1 MRQIFF
7 GLAGLYLGNFCYF
20 CSKFL
25 TSILAMNEK
34 KINVAIDGTSSSGKS
49 TMAKALAKA
58 VGYTY
63 IDTGA
68 MYRSVALFC
77 LRHGLIA
84 NGKPNVEKLIPLLPE
99 VNIRFS
105 SENGKQ
111 ITLLNGEN
119 VENEIRGLEVSN
131 NVSLVA
137 AIAEV
142 RQAMVRLQ
150 QEMGKEKGVVMDG
163 RDIGTVVLPD
173 AEIKLFVTT
182 SPEIRAQRRFAE
194 MRAKGNTQVTLEEV
208 IANVKMRDHLDTTRK
223 ESPLRKAD
231 DAVEVDSG
239 KFASAEEQIAWAVNY
254 FKQYM
259 QQH

>member
-1 MRQIFF
+1 M
-7 GLAGLYLGNFCYF
+7 
-20 CSKFL
+20 
-25 TSILAMNEK
+25 
-34 KINVAIDGTSSSGKS
+34 INVAIDGTSSSGKS
-49 TMAKALAKA
+49 TMAKALAKS

-77 LRHGLIA
+77 LRHGLIT
-84 NGKPNVEKLIPLLPE
+84 NGKVDVERLLPMLPDI
-99 VNIRFS
+99 NISFKI
-105 SENGKQ
+105 EDGKQ
-111 ITLLNGEN
+111 ITYLNGEN

-142 RQAMVRLQ
+142 RHAMVRLQ
-150 QEMGKEKGVVMDG
+150 QEMGKNKGVVMDG

-173 AEIKLFVTT
+173 AEIKLYVTT
-182 SPEIRAQRRFAE
+182 SPEIRAKRRFDE
-194 MRAKGNTQVTLEEV
+194 MRAKGDTSVTLDDI

-239 KFASAEEQIAWAVNY
+239 KFATAEEQIAWAVDY
-254 FKQYM
+254 FHQFM
-259 QQH
+259 QGK

>member
-1 MRQIFF
+1 MD
-7 GLAGLYLGNFCYF
+7 
-20 CSKFL
+20 K
-25 TSILAMNEK
+25 K

-49 TMAKALAKA
+49 TMAKALAKS

-77 LRHGLIA
+77 LRHGLITD
-84 NGKPNVEKLIPLLPE
+84 GKVDVERLLPMLPDI
-99 VNIRFS
+99 NISFKI
-105 SENGKQ
+105 EDGKQ
-111 ITLLNGEN
+111 ITYLNGEN

-142 RQAMVRLQ
+142 RHAMVRLQ

-173 AEIKLFVTT
+173 AEIKLYVTT
-182 SPEIRAQRRFAE
+182 SPEIRAKRRFDE
-194 MRAKGNTQVTLEEV
+194 MRAKGDTSVTLDDI

-231 DAVEVDSG
+231 DAVDVDSG
-239 KFASAEEQIAWAVNY
+239 KFATAEEQIAWAVDY
-254 FKQYM
+254 FHQFM
-259 QQH
+259 QGK

>member
-1 MRQIFF
+1 M
-7 GLAGLYLGNFCYF
+7 
-20 CSKFL
+20 
-25 TSILAMNEK
+25 
-34 KINVAIDGTSSSGKS
+34 INVAIDGTSSSGKS
-49 TMAKALAKA
+49 TMAKALAKS

-77 LRHGLIA
+77 LRHGLITD
-84 NGKPNVEKLIPLLPE
+84 GKVDVERLLPMLPDI
-99 VNIRFS
+99 NISFKI
-105 SENGKQ
+105 EDGKQ
-111 ITLLNGEN
+111 ITYLNGEN

-142 RQAMVRLQ
+142 RHAMVRLQ
-150 QEMGKEKGVVMDG
+150 QEMGKNKGVVMDG

-173 AEIKLFVTT
+173 AEIKLYVST
-182 SPEIRAQRRFAE
+182 SPEIRAKRRFDE
-194 MRAKGNTQVTLEEV
+194 MRAKGDTSVTLDDI

-239 KFASAEEQIAWAVNY
+239 KFASAEEQIAWAVDY
-254 FKQYM
+254 FHQFM
-259 QQH
+259 QGK

>member
-1 MRQIFF
+1 MD
-7 GLAGLYLGNFCYF
+7 
-20 CSKFL
+20 K
-25 TSILAMNEK
+25 K

-49 TMAKALAKA
+49 TMAKALAKS

-77 LRHGLIA
+77 LRHGLITD
-84 NGKPNVEKLIPLLPE
+84 GKVDVERLLPMLPDI
-99 VNIRFS
+99 NISFKI
-105 SENGKQ
+105 EDGKQ
-111 ITLLNGEN
+111 ITYLNGEN

-142 RQAMVRLQ
+142 RHAMVRLQ
-150 QEMGKEKGVVMDG
+150 QEMGKNKGVVMDG

-173 AEIKLFVTT
+173 AEIKLYVTT
-182 SPEIRAQRRFAE
+182 SPEIRAKRRFDE
-194 MRAKGNTQVTLEEV
+194 MRAKGDTSVTLDD
-208 IANVKMRDHLDTTRK
+208 IISNLMMRDHLGTTRK

-239 KFASAEEQIAWAVNY
+239 KFATAEEQIAWAVDY
-254 FKQYM
+254 FHQFM
-259 QQH
+259 QGK

>member
-1 MRQIFF
+1 MD
-7 GLAGLYLGNFCYF
+7 
-20 CSKFL
+20 
-25 TSILAMNEK
+25 K
-34 KINVAIDGTSSSGKS
+34 KMINVAIDGTSSSGKS
-49 TMAKALAKA
+49 TMAKALAKS

-77 LRHGLIA
+77 LRHGLITD
-84 NGKPNVEKLIPLLPE
+84 GKVDVERLLPMLPDI
-99 VNIRFS
+99 NISFKI
-105 SENGKQ
+105 EDGKQ
-111 ITLLNGEN
+111 ITYLNGEN

-142 RQAMVRLQ
+142 RHAMVRLQ
-150 QEMGKEKGVVMDG
+150 QEMGKNKGVVMDG

-173 AEIKLFVTT
+173 AEIKLYVTT
-182 SPEIRAQRRFAE
+182 SPEIRAKRRFDE
-194 MRAKGNTQVTLEEV
+194 LRAKGDTSVTLDDI

-239 KFASAEEQIAWAVNY
+239 KFATAEEQIAWAVDY
-254 FKQYM
+254 FHQFM
-259 QQH
+259 QGK

>member
-1 MRQIFF
+1 MD
-7 GLAGLYLGNFCYF
+7 
-20 CSKFL
+20 K
-25 TSILAMNEK
+25 K

-49 TMAKALAKA
+49 TMAKALAKS

-77 LRHGLIA
+77 LRNGLITD
-84 NGKPNVEKLIPLLPE
+84 GKVDVERLLSMLPDI
-99 VNIRFS
+99 NISFKI
-105 SENGKQ
+105 EDGKQ
-111 ITLLNGEN
+111 ITYLNGEN

-142 RQAMVRLQ
+142 RHAMVLLQ
-150 QEMGKEKGVVMDG
+150 QEMGKNKGVVMDG

-173 AEIKLFVTT
+173 AEIKLYVTT
-182 SPEIRAQRRFAE
+182 SPEIRAKRRFDE
-194 MRAKGNTQVTLEEV
+194 MRAKGDTSVTLDDI

-239 KFASAEEQIAWAVNY
+239 KFATAEEQIAWAVDY
-254 FKQYM
+254 FHQFM
-259 QQH
+259 QGK

>member
-1 MRQIFF
+1 M
-7 GLAGLYLGNFCYF
+7 
-20 CSKFL
+20 
-25 TSILAMNEK
+25 
-34 KINVAIDGTSSSGKS
+34 INVAIDGTSSSGKS
-49 TMAKALAKA
+49 TMAKALAKS

-77 LRHGLIA
+77 LRNGLITD
-84 NGKPNVEKLIPLLPE
+84 GKVDVERLLPMLPDI
-99 VNIRFS
+99 NISFKI
-105 SENGKQ
+105 EDGKQ
-111 ITLLNGEN
+111 ITYLNGEN

-142 RQAMVRLQ
+142 RHAMVRLQ
-150 QEMGKEKGVVMDG
+150 QEMGKNKGVVMDG

-173 AEIKLFVTT
+173 AEIKLYVTT
-182 SPEIRAQRRFAE
+182 SPEIRAKRRFDE
-194 MRAKGNTQVTLEEV
+194 MRAKGDTSVTLDDI

-239 KFASAEEQIAWAVNY
+239 KFASAEEQIAWAVDY
-254 FKQYM
+254 FHQFM
-259 QQH
+259 QGKNI

>member
-1 MRQIFF
+1 MD
-7 GLAGLYLGNFCYF
+7 
-20 CSKFL
+20 K
-25 TSILAMNEK
+25 K

-49 TMAKALAKA
+49 TMAKALAKS

-77 LRHGLIA
+77 LRNGLITD
-84 NGKPNVEKLIPLLPE
+84 GKVDVERLLPMLPDI
-99 VNIRFS
+99 NISFKI
-105 SENGKQ
+105 EDGKQ
-111 ITLLNGEN
+111 ITYLNGEN

-142 RQAMVRLQ
+142 RHAMVRLQ
-150 QEMGKEKGVVMDG
+150 QDMGKNKGVVMDG

-173 AEIKLFVTT
+173 AEIKLYVTT
-182 SPEIRAQRRFAE
+182 SPEIRAKRRFDE
-194 MRAKGNTQVTLEEV
+194 MRAKGDTSVTLDDI

-239 KFASAEEQIAWAVNY
+239 KFATAEEQIAWAVDY
-254 FKQYM
+254 FHQFM
-259 QQH
+259 QGK

>member
-1 MRQIFF
+1 MD
-7 GLAGLYLGNFCYF
+7 
-20 CSKFL
+20 K
-25 TSILAMNEK
+25 K

-49 TMAKALAKA
+49 TMAKALAKS

-77 LRHGLIA
+77 LRHGLITD
-84 NGKPNVEKLIPLLPE
+84 GKVDVERLLPMLPDI
-99 VNIRFS
+99 NISFKI
-105 SENGKQ
+105 EDGKQ
-111 ITLLNGEN
+111 ITYLNGEN

-142 RQAMVRLQ
+142 RHAMVRLQ
-150 QEMGKEKGVVMDG
+150 QEMGKNKGVVMDG

-173 AEIKLFVTT
+173 AEIKLYVTT
-182 SPEIRAQRRFAE
+182 SHEIRAKRRFDE
-194 MRAKGNTQVTLEEV
+194 MRAKGDTSVTLDDI

-231 DAVEVDSG
+231 DAVDVDSG
-239 KFASAEEQIAWAVNY
+239 KFATAEEQIAWAVDY
-254 FKQYM
+254 FHQFM
-259 QQH
+259 QGK

>member
-1 MRQIFF
+1 MD
-7 GLAGLYLGNFCYF
+7 
-20 CSKFL
+20 K
-25 TSILAMNEK
+25 K

-49 TMAKALAKA
+49 TMAKALAKS

-77 LRHGLIA
+77 LRHGLITD
-84 NGKPNVEKLIPLLPE
+84 GKVDVERLFSMLPDI
-99 VNIRFS
+99 NISFKI
-105 SENGKQ
+105 EDGKQ
-111 ITLLNGEN
+111 ITYLNGEN

-142 RQAMVRLQ
+142 RHAMVRLQ
-150 QEMGKEKGVVMDG
+150 QEMGKNKGVVMDG

-173 AEIKLFVTT
+173 AEIKLYVTT
-182 SPEIRAQRRFAE
+182 SPEIRAKRRFDE
-194 MRAKGNTQVTLEEV
+194 MRAKGDTSVTLDDI

-231 DAVEVDSG
+231 DAVDVDSG
-239 KFASAEEQIAWAVNY
+239 KFATAEEQIAWAVDY
-254 FKQYM
+254 FHQFM
-259 QQH
+259 QGK

>member
-1 MRQIFF
+1 MD
-7 GLAGLYLGNFCYF
+7 
-20 CSKFL
+20 
-25 TSILAMNEK
+25 K
-34 KINVAIDGTSSSGKS
+34 KMINVAIDGTSSSGKS
-49 TMAKALAKA
+49 TMAKALAKS

-77 LRHGLIA
+77 LRHGLITD
-84 NGKPNVEKLIPLLPE
+84 GKVDVERLLPMLPDI
-99 VNIRFS
+99 NISFKI
-105 SENGKQ
+105 EDGKQ
-111 ITLLNGEN
+111 ITFLNGEN

-142 RQAMVRLQ
+142 RHAMVRLQ
-150 QEMGKEKGVVMDG
+150 QEMGKNKGVVMDG

-173 AEIKLFVTT
+173 AEIKLYVTT
-182 SPEIRAQRRFAE
+182 SPEIRAKRRYDE
-194 MRAKGNTQVTLEEV
+194 MRAKGDTSVTLDDI

-239 KFASAEEQIAWAVNY
+239 KFATAEEQIAWAVDY
-254 FKQYM
+254 FHQFM
-259 QQH
+259 QGK

>member
-1 MRQIFF
+1 M
-7 GLAGLYLGNFCYF
+7 
-20 CSKFL
+20 
-25 TSILAMNEK
+25 
-34 KINVAIDGTSSSGKS
+34 INVAIDGTSSSGKS
-49 TMAKALAKA
+49 TMAKALAKS

-77 LRHGLIA
+77 SRNGLITD
-84 NGKPNVEKLIPLLPE
+84 GKVDVERLLPMLPDI
-99 VNIRFS
+99 NISFKI
-105 SENGKQ
+105 EDGKQ
-111 ITLLNGEN
+111 ITYLNGEN

-142 RQAMVRLQ
+142 RHAMVRLQ
-150 QEMGKEKGVVMDG
+150 QEMGKNKGVVMDG

-173 AEIKLFVTT
+173 AEIKLYVTT
-182 SPEIRAQRRFAE
+182 SPEIRAKRRFDE
-194 MRAKGNTQVTLEEV
+194 MRAKGDTSVTLDDI

-239 KFASAEEQIAWAVNY
+239 KFATAEEQIAWAVDY
-254 FKQYM
+254 FHQFM
-259 QQH
+259 QGK

>member
-1 MRQIFF
+1 MD
-7 GLAGLYLGNFCYF
+7 
-20 CSKFL
+20 K
-25 TSILAMNEK
+25 K

-49 TMAKALAKA
+49 TMAKALAKS

-77 LRHGLIA
+77 LRHGLITD
-84 NGKPNVEKLIPLLPE
+84 GKVDVERLLPMLPDI
-99 VNIRFS
+99 NICFKI
-105 SENGKQ
+105 EDGKQ
-111 ITLLNGEN
+111 ITYLNGEN

-142 RQAMVRLQ
+142 RHAMVRLQ
-150 QEMGKEKGVVMDG
+150 QEMGKNKGVVMDG

-173 AEIKLFVTT
+173 AEIKLYVTT
-182 SPEIRAQRRFAE
+182 SPEIRAKRRFDE
-194 MRAKGNTQVTLEEV
+194 MRAKGDTSVTLDDI

-239 KFASAEEQIAWAVNY
+239 KFATAEEQIAWAVDY
-254 FKQYM
+254 FHQFM
-259 QQH
+259 QGK

>member
-1 MRQIFF
+1 MD
-7 GLAGLYLGNFCYF
+7 
-20 CSKFL
+20 K
-25 TSILAMNEK
+25 K

-49 TMAKALAKA
+49 TMAKALAKN

-77 LRHGLIA
+77 LRHGLITD
-84 NGKPNVEKLIPLLPE
+84 GKVDVERLLPMLPDI
-99 VNIRFS
+99 NISFKI
-105 SENGKQ
+105 EDGKQ
-111 ITLLNGEN
+111 ITYLNGEN

-142 RQAMVRLQ
+142 RHAMVRLQ
-150 QEMGKEKGVVMDG
+150 QEMGKNKGVVMDG

-173 AEIKLFVTT
+173 AEIKLYVTT
-182 SPEIRAQRRFAE
+182 SPEIRAKRRFDE
-194 MRAKGNTQVTLEEV
+194 MRAKGDTSVTLDDI

-239 KFASAEEQIAWAVNY
+239 KFATAEEQIAWAVDY
-254 FKQYM
+254 FHQFM
-259 QQH
+259 QGK

>member
-1 MRQIFF
+1 MD
-7 GLAGLYLGNFCYF
+7 
-20 CSKFL
+20 K
-25 TSILAMNEK
+25 K

-49 TMAKALAKA
+49 TMAKALAKS

-77 LRHGLIA
+77 LRHGLITD
-84 NGKPNVEKLIPLLPE
+84 GKVDVERLLPMLPDI
-99 VNIRFS
+99 NISFKI
-105 SENGKQ
+105 EDGKQ
-111 ITLLNGEN
+111 ITYLNGEN

-142 RQAMVRLQ
+142 RHAMVRLQ
-150 QEMGKEKGVVMDG
+150 QEMGKNTGVVMDG

-173 AEIKLFVTT
+173 AEIKLYVTT
-182 SPEIRAQRRFAE
+182 SPEIRAKRRFDE
-194 MRAKGNTQVTLEEV
+194 MRAKGDTSVTLDDI

-231 DAVEVDSG
+231 DAVDVDSG
-239 KFASAEEQIAWAVNY
+239 KFATAEEQIAWAVDY
-254 FKQYM
+254 FHQFM
-259 QQH
+259 QGK

>member
-1 MRQIFF
+1 MD
-7 GLAGLYLGNFCYF
+7 
-20 CSKFL
+20 K
-25 TSILAMNEK
+25 K

-49 TMAKALAKA
+49 TMAKALAKS

-77 LRHGLIA
+77 LRHGLITD
-84 NGKPNVEKLIPLLPE
+84 GKVDVERLLHMLPDI
-99 VNIRFS
+99 NISFKI
-105 SENGKQ
+105 EDGKQ
-111 ITLLNGEN
+111 ITYLNGEN

-142 RQAMVRLQ
+142 RHAMVRLQ
-150 QEMGKEKGVVMDG
+150 QEMGKDKGVVMDG

-173 AEIKLFVTT
+173 AEIKLYVTT
-182 SPEIRAQRRFAE
+182 SPEIRAKRRFDE
-194 MRAKGNTQVTLEEV
+194 MRAKGDTSVTLDDI

-239 KFASAEEQIAWAVNY
+239 KFASAEEQIAWAVDY
-254 FKQYM
+254 FHQFM
-259 QQH
+259 QGK

>member
-1 MRQIFF
+1 MD
-7 GLAGLYLGNFCYF
+7 
-20 CSKFL
+20 K
-25 TSILAMNEK
+25 K

-49 TMAKALAKA
+49 TMAKALAKS

-77 LRHGLIA
+77 LRHGLITD
-84 NGKPNVEKLIPLLPE
+84 GKVDVERLLPMLPDI
-99 VNIRFS
+99 NISFKI
-105 SENGKQ
+105 EDGKQ
-111 ITLLNGEN
+111 ITYLNGEN

-142 RQAMVRLQ
+142 RHAMVRLQ
-150 QEMGKEKGVVMDG
+150 QEMGKNKGVVMDG

-173 AEIKLFVTT
+173 AEIKLYVTT
-182 SPEIRAQRRFAE
+182 SPGIRAKRRFDE
-194 MRAKGNTQVTLEEV
+194 MRAKGDTSVTLDDI

-239 KFASAEEQIAWAVNY
+239 KFATAEEQIAWAVDY
-254 FKQYM
+254 FHQFM
-259 QQH
+259 QGK

>member
-1 MRQIFF
+1 MD
-7 GLAGLYLGNFCYF
+7 
-20 CSKFL
+20 K
-25 TSILAMNEK
+25 K

-49 TMAKALAKA
+49 TMAKALAKS

-77 LRHGLIA
+77 LRNGLITD
-84 NGKPNVEKLIPLLPE
+84 GKVDVERLLPMLPDI
-99 VNIRFS
+99 NISFKI
-105 SENGKQ
+105 EDGKQ
-111 ITLLNGEN
+111 ITYLNGEN

-142 RQAMVRLQ
+142 RHAMVRLQ
-150 QEMGKEKGVVMDG
+150 QEMGKNKGVVMDG

-173 AEIKLFVTT
+173 AEIKLYVTT
-182 SPEIRAQRRFAE
+182 SPEIRAKRRFDE
-194 MRAKGNTQVTLEEV
+194 MRAKGDTCVTLDDI

-239 KFASAEEQIAWAVNY
+239 KFASAEEQIAWAVDY
-254 FKQYM
+254 FHQFM
-259 QQH
+259 QGK

>member
-1 MRQIFF
+1 MD
-7 GLAGLYLGNFCYF
+7 
-20 CSKFL
+20 K
-25 TSILAMNEK
+25 K

-49 TMAKALAKA
+49 TMAKALAKS

-77 LRHGLIA
+77 LRHGLITD
-84 NGKPNVEKLIPLLPE
+84 GKVDVERLLPMLPDI
-99 VNIRFS
+99 NISFKI
-105 SENGKQ
+105 EDGKQ
-111 ITLLNGEN
+111 ITYLNGEN

-142 RQAMVRLQ
+142 RHAMVRLQ
-150 QEMGKEKGVVMDG
+150 QEMGKNKGVVMDG

-173 AEIKLFVTT
+173 AEIKLYVTT
-182 SPEIRAQRRFAE
+182 SPEIRAKRRFDE
-194 MRAKGNTQVTLEEV
+194 MSAKGDTSVTLDDI

-239 KFASAEEQIAWAVNY
+239 KFATAEEQIAWAVDY
-254 FKQYM
+254 FHQFM
-259 QQH
+259 QGK

>member
-1 MRQIFF
+1 MD
-7 GLAGLYLGNFCYF
+7 
-20 CSKFL
+20 K
-25 TSILAMNEK
+25 K

-49 TMAKALAKA
+49 TMAKALAKS

-77 LRHGLIA
+77 LRHGLITD
-84 NGKPNVEKLIPLLPE
+84 GKVDVERLLPMLPDI
-99 VNIRFS
+99 NISFKIVD
-105 SENGKQ
+105 GKQ
-111 ITLLNGEN
+111 ITYLNGEN

-142 RQAMVRLQ
+142 RHAMVRLQ
-150 QEMGKEKGVVMDG
+150 QEMGKNKGVVMDG

-173 AEIKLFVTT
+173 AEIKLYVTT
-182 SPEIRAQRRFAE
+182 SPEIRAKRRFDE
-194 MRAKGNTQVTLEEV
+194 MRAKGDTSVTLDDI

-239 KFASAEEQIAWAVNY
+239 KFATAEEQIAWAVDY
-254 FKQYM
+254 FHQFM
-259 QQH
+259 QGK

>member
-1 MRQIFF
+1 MD
-7 GLAGLYLGNFCYF
+7 
-20 CSKFL
+20 K
-25 TSILAMNEK
+25 K

-49 TMAKALAKA
+49 TMAKALAKS

-77 LRHGLIA
+77 LRHGLITD
-84 NGKPNVEKLIPLLPE
+84 GKVDVERLLPMLPDI
-99 VNIRFS
+99 NISFKI
-105 SENGKQ
+105 EDGKQ
-111 ITLLNGEN
+111 ITYLNGEN

-142 RQAMVRLQ
+142 RHAMVRLQ
-150 QEMGKEKGVVMDG
+150 QEMGKNKGVVMDG

-173 AEIKLFVTT
+173 AEIKLYVTT
-182 SPEIRAQRRFAE
+182 SPEIRAKRRFDE
-194 MRAKGNTQVTLEEV
+194 MRAKGDTSVTLNEI

-239 KFASAEEQIAWAVNY
+239 KFATAEEQIAWAVDY
-254 FKQYM
+254 FHQFM
-259 QQH
+259 QGK

>member
-1 MRQIFF
+1 MD
-7 GLAGLYLGNFCYF
+7 
-20 CSKFL
+20 K
-25 TSILAMNEK
+25 K

-49 TMAKALAKA
+49 TMAKALAKS

-77 LRHGLIA
+77 LRHGLITD
-84 NGKPNVEKLIPLLPE
+84 GKVDVERLLPMLPDI
-99 VNIRFS
+99 NISFKI
-105 SENGKQ
+105 EDGKQ
-111 ITLLNGEN
+111 ITYLNGEN

-142 RQAMVRLQ
+142 RHAMVRLQ
-150 QEMGKEKGVVMDG
+150 QEMGKNKGVVMDG

-173 AEIKLFVTT
+173 AEIKLYVTT
-182 SPEIRAQRRFAE
+182 SPEIRAKRRFDE
-194 MRAKGNTQVTLEEV
+194 MRAKGDTSVTLDDI

-231 DAVEVDSG
+231 DAVDVDSG
-239 KFASAEEQIAWAVNY
+239 KFATAEEQIAWAVDY
-254 FKQYM
+254 FHQFIQGK
-259 QQH
+259 

>member
-1 MRQIFF
+1 MD
-7 GLAGLYLGNFCYF
+7 
-20 CSKFL
+20 
-25 TSILAMNEK
+25 K
-34 KINVAIDGTSSSGKS
+34 KMINVAIDGTSSSGKS
-49 TMAKALAKA
+49 TMAKALAKS

-77 LRHGLIA
+77 LRHGLITD
-84 NGKPNVEKLIPLLPE
+84 GKVDVERLLPMLPDI
-99 VNIRFS
+99 NISFKI
-105 SENGKQ
+105 EDGKQ
-111 ITLLNGEN
+111 ITYLNGEN

-142 RQAMVRLQ
+142 RHAMVRLQ
-150 QEMGKEKGVVMDG
+150 QEMGKNKGVVMDG

-173 AEIKLFVTT
+173 AEIKLYVTT
-182 SPEIRAQRRFAE
+182 SPEIRAQRRFDE
-194 MRAKGNTQVTLEEV
+194 MRAKGDTSVTLDDI

-231 DAVEVDSG
+231 GAVEVDSG
-239 KFASAEEQIAWAVNY
+239 KFATAEEQIAWAVDY
-254 FKQYM
+254 FHQFM
-259 QQH
+259 QGK

>member
-1 MRQIFF
+1 M
-7 GLAGLYLGNFCYF
+7 
-20 CSKFL
+20 
-25 TSILAMNEK
+25 
-34 KINVAIDGTSSSGKS
+34 INVAIDGTSSSGKS
-49 TMAKALAKA
+49 TMAKALAKS

-77 LRHGLIA
+77 LRHGLITD
-84 NGKPNVEKLIPLLPE
+84 GKVDVERLLPMLPDI
-99 VNIRFS
+99 NISFKI
-105 SENGKQ
+105 EDGKQ
-111 ITLLNGEN
+111 ITYLNGEN

-142 RQAMVRLQ
+142 RHAMVRLQ
-150 QEMGKEKGVVMDG
+150 QDMGKNKGVVMDG

-173 AEIKLFVTT
+173 AEIKLYVTT
-182 SPEIRAQRRFAE
+182 SPEIRAKRRFDE
-194 MRAKGNTQVTLEEV
+194 MRAKGDTSVTLDDI

-239 KFASAEEQIAWAVNY
+239 KFASAEEQIAWAVDY
-254 FKQYM
+254 FHQFM
-259 QQH
+259 QGK

>member
-1 MRQIFF
+1 MD
-7 GLAGLYLGNFCYF
+7 
-20 CSKFL
+20 K
-25 TSILAMNEK
+25 K

-49 TMAKALAKA
+49 TMAKALAKS

-77 LRHGLIA
+77 LRHGLITD
-84 NGKPNVEKLIPLLPE
+84 GKVDVERLLPMLPDI
-99 VNIRFS
+99 NISFKI
-105 SENGKQ
+105 EDGKQ
-111 ITLLNGEN
+111 ITYLNGEN

-142 RQAMVRLQ
+142 RHAMVRLQ
-150 QEMGKEKGVVMDG
+150 QEMGKNKGVVMDG

-173 AEIKLFVTT
+173 AEIKLYVTT
-182 SPEIRAQRRFAE
+182 SPEIRAKRRFDE
-194 MRAKGNTQVTLEEV
+194 MRAKGDTSVTLDDI

-239 KFASAEEQIAWAVNY
+239 KFATAEEQIAWAVDY
-254 FKQYM
+254 FHQSM
-259 QQH
+259 QGK

>member
-1 MRQIFF
+1 M
-7 GLAGLYLGNFCYF
+7 
-20 CSKFL
+20 
-25 TSILAMNEK
+25 
-34 KINVAIDGTSSSGKS
+34 INVAIDGTSSSGKS
-49 TMAKALAKA
+49 TMAKALAKS

-77 LRHGLIA
+77 LRHGLITD
-84 NGKPNVEKLIPLLPE
+84 GKVDVERLLPMLPDI
-99 VNIRFS
+99 NISFKI
-105 SENGKQ
+105 EDGKQ
-111 ITLLNGEN
+111 ITYLNGEN

-142 RQAMVRLQ
+142 RHAMVRLQ
-150 QEMGKEKGVVMDG
+150 QEMGKNKGVVMDG

-173 AEIKLFVTT
+173 AEIKLYVTT
-182 SPEIRAQRRFAE
+182 SPEMRAKRRFDE
-194 MRAKGNTQVTLEEV
+194 MRAKGDTSVTLDDI

-239 KFASAEEQIAWAVNY
+239 KFATAEEQIAWAVDY
-254 FKQYM
+254 FHQFM
-259 QQH
+259 QGK

>member
-1 MRQIFF
+1 MD
-7 GLAGLYLGNFCYF
+7 
-20 CSKFL
+20 
-25 TSILAMNEK
+25 K
-34 KINVAIDGTSSSGKS
+34 KMINVAIDGTSSSGKS
-49 TMAKALAKA
+49 TMAKALAKS

-77 LRHGLIA
+77 LRHGLITD
-84 NGKPNVEKLIPLLPE
+84 GKVDVERLLPMLPDI
-99 VNIRFS
+99 NISFKI
-105 SENGKQ
+105 EDGKQ
-111 ITLLNGEN
+111 ITYLNGEN

-142 RQAMVRLQ
+142 RHAMVRLQ
-150 QEMGKEKGVVMDG
+150 QEMGKNKGVVMDG

-173 AEIKLFVTT
+173 AEIKLYVTT
-182 SPEIRAQRRFAE
+182 SPEIRAKRRFDE
-194 MRAKGNTQVTLEEV
+194 MRAKGDTSVTLNDI

-239 KFASAEEQIAWAVNY
+239 KFATAEEQIAWAVDY
-254 FKQYM
+254 FHQFM
-259 QQH
+259 QGK

>member
-1 MRQIFF
+1 MD
-7 GLAGLYLGNFCYF
+7 
-20 CSKFL
+20 K
-25 TSILAMNEK
+25 K

-49 TMAKALAKA
+49 TMAKALAKS

-77 LRHGLIA
+77 LRHGLITD
-84 NGKPNVEKLIPLLPE
+84 GKVDVERLLPMLPDI
-99 VNIRFS
+99 NISFKI
-105 SENGKQ
+105 EDGKQ
-111 ITLLNGEN
+111 ITYLNGEN

-142 RQAMVRLQ
+142 RHAMVRLQ
-150 QEMGKEKGVVMDG
+150 QDMGKNKGVVMDG

-173 AEIKLFVTT
+173 AEIKLYVTT
-182 SPEIRAQRRFAE
+182 SPEIRANRRFDE
-194 MRAKGNTQVTLEEV
+194 MRAKGDTSVTLND
-208 IANVKMRDHLDTTRK
+208 ITANVKMRDHLDTTRK

-239 KFASAEEQIAWAVNY
+239 KFATAEEQIAWAVDY
-254 FKQYM
+254 FHQFM
-259 QQH
+259 QGK

>member
-1 MRQIFF
+1 M
-7 GLAGLYLGNFCYF
+7 
-20 CSKFL
+20 
-25 TSILAMNEK
+25 
-34 KINVAIDGTSSSGKS
+34 INVAIDGTSSSGKS
-49 TMAKALAKA
+49 TMAKALAKS

-77 LRHGLIA
+77 LRHGLITD
-84 NGKPNVEKLIPLLPE
+84 GKVDVERLLPMLPDI
-99 VNIRFS
+99 NISFKI
-105 SENGKQ
+105 EDGKQ
-111 ITLLNGEN
+111 ITYLNGVN

-142 RQAMVRLQ
+142 RHAMVRLQ
-150 QEMGKEKGVVMDG
+150 QEMGKNKGVVMDG

-173 AEIKLFVTT
+173 AEIKLYVTT
-182 SPEIRAQRRFAE
+182 SPEIRAKRRFDE
-194 MRAKGNTQVTLEEV
+194 MRAKGDTSVTLDDI

-239 KFASAEEQIAWAVNY
+239 KFATAEEQIAWAVDY
-254 FKQYM
+254 FHQFM
-259 QQH
+259 QGK

>member
-1 MRQIFF
+1 MD
-7 GLAGLYLGNFCYF
+7 
-20 CSKFL
+20 K
-25 TSILAMNEK
+25 K

-49 TMAKALAKA
+49 TMAKALAKS

-77 LRHGLIA
+77 LRHGLITD
-84 NGKPNVEKLIPLLPE
+84 GKVDVERLFPMLPDI
-99 VNIRFS
+99 NISFKI
-105 SENGKQ
+105 EDGKQ
-111 ITLLNGEN
+111 ITYLNGEN

-142 RQAMVRLQ
+142 RHAMVRLQ
-150 QEMGKEKGVVMDG
+150 QEMGKNKGVVMDG

-173 AEIKLFVTT
+173 AEIKLYVTT
-182 SPEIRAQRRFAE
+182 SPEIRAKRRFDA
-194 MRAKGNTQVTLEEV
+194 MRAKGDTSVTLDDI

-239 KFASAEEQIAWAVNY
+239 KFVTAEEQIAWAVDY
-254 FKQYM
+254 FHQFM
-259 QQH
+259 QGK

>member
-1 MRQIFF
+1 MD
-7 GLAGLYLGNFCYF
+7 
-20 CSKFL
+20 
-25 TSILAMNEK
+25 K
-34 KINVAIDGTSSSGKS
+34 KMINVAIDGTSSSGKS
-49 TMAKALAKA
+49 TMAKALAKS

-77 LRHGLIA
+77 LRNGLISD
-84 NGKPNVEKLIPLLPE
+84 GKVDVERLLPMLPDI
-99 VNIRFS
+99 NISFKI
-105 SENGKQ
+105 EDGKQ
-111 ITLLNGEN
+111 ITYLNGEN

-142 RQAMVRLQ
+142 RHAMVRLQ
-150 QEMGKEKGVVMDG
+150 QEMGKNKGVVMDG

-173 AEIKLFVTT
+173 AEIKLYVTT
-182 SPEIRAQRRFAE
+182 SPEIRAKRRFDE
-194 MRAKGNTQVTLEEV
+194 MRAKGDTSVTLDDI

-239 KFASAEEQIAWAVNY
+239 KFASAEEQIAWAVDY
-254 FKQYM
+254 FHQFIQGK
-259 QQH
+259 

>member
-1 MRQIFF
+1 MD
-7 GLAGLYLGNFCYF
+7 
-20 CSKFL
+20 K
-25 TSILAMNEK
+25 K

-49 TMAKALAKA
+49 TMAKALAKS

-77 LRHGLIA
+77 LRHGLITD
-84 NGKPNVEKLIPLLPE
+84 GKVDVERLLPMLPDI
-99 VNIRFS
+99 NISFKI
-105 SENGKQ
+105 EDGKQ
-111 ITLLNGEN
+111 ITYLNGEN

-142 RQAMVRLQ
+142 RHAMVRLQ
-150 QEMGKEKGVVMDG
+150 QEMGKNKGVVMDG

-173 AEIKLFVTT
+173 AEIKLYVTT
-182 SPEIRAQRRFAE
+182 SPEIRAKRRFDE
-194 MRAKGNTQVTLEEV
+194 MRAKGDTSVTLDDI

-231 DAVEVDSG
+231 DAVDVDSG
-239 KFASAEEQIAWAVNY
+239 KFVTAEEQIAWAVDY
-254 FKQYM
+254 FHQFM
-259 QQH
+259 QGK

>member
-1 MRQIFF
+1 M
-7 GLAGLYLGNFCYF
+7 
-20 CSKFL
+20 
-25 TSILAMNEK
+25 
-34 KINVAIDGTSSSGKS
+34 INVAIDGTSSSGKS
-49 TMAKALAKA
+49 TMAKALAKS

-77 LRHGLIA
+77 LRHGLITD
-84 NGKPNVEKLIPLLPE
+84 GKVDVERLLPMLPDI
-99 VNIRFS
+99 NISFKI
-105 SENGKQ
+105 EDGKQ
-111 ITLLNGEN
+111 ITYLNGEN

-142 RQAMVRLQ
+142 RHAMVRLQ
-150 QEMGKEKGVVMDG
+150 QEMGKNKGVVMDG

-173 AEIKLFVTT
+173 AEIKLSVTT
-182 SPEIRAQRRFAE
+182 RPEIRANRRFDE
-194 MRAKGNTQVTLEEV
+194 MRAKGETRVTLNDI

-231 DAVEVDSG
+231 DAVDVDSG
-239 KFASAEEQIAWAVNY
+239 KFATAEEQIAWAVDY
-254 FKQYM
+254 FHQFM
-259 QQH
+259 QGK

>member
-1 MRQIFF
+1 MD
-7 GLAGLYLGNFCYF
+7 
-20 CSKFL
+20 K
-25 TSILAMNEK
+25 K

-49 TMAKALAKA
+49 TMAKALAKS

-68 MYRSVALFC
+68 MYRSVAQFC
-77 LRHGLIA
+77 LRHGLITD
-84 NGKPNVEKLIPLLPE
+84 GKVDVERLLPMLPDI
-99 VNIRFS
+99 NISFKI
-105 SENGKQ
+105 EDGKQ
-111 ITLLNGEN
+111 ITYLNGEN

-142 RQAMVRLQ
+142 RHAMVRLQ
-150 QEMGKEKGVVMDG
+150 QEMGKNKGVVMDG

-173 AEIKLFVTT
+173 AEIKLYVTT
-182 SPEIRAQRRFAE
+182 SPEIRAKRRFDE
-194 MRAKGNTQVTLEEV
+194 MRAKGDTSVTLDDI

-239 KFASAEEQIAWAVNY
+239 KFATAEEQIAWAVDY
-254 FKQYM
+254 FHQFM
-259 QQH
+259 QGK

>member
-1 MRQIFF
+1 MD
-7 GLAGLYLGNFCYF
+7 
-20 CSKFL
+20 K
-25 TSILAMNEK
+25 K

-49 TMAKALAKA
+49 TMAKALAKS

-77 LRHGLIA
+77 LRHGLITD
-84 NGKPNVEKLIPLLPE
+84 GKVDVERLLPMLPDI
-99 VNIRFS
+99 NISFKI
-105 SENGKQ
+105 EDGKQ
-111 ITLLNGEN
+111 ITYLNGEN

-142 RQAMVRLQ
+142 RHAMVRLQ
-150 QEMGKEKGVVMDG
+150 QEMGKNKGVVMDG

-173 AEIKLFVTT
+173 AEIKLYVTT
-182 SPEIRAQRRFAE
+182 SPEIRAKRRFDE
-194 MRAKGNTQVTLEEV
+194 MRAKGATSVTLDDI

-239 KFASAEEQIAWAVNY
+239 KFATAEEQIAWAVDY
-254 FKQYM
+254 FHQFM
-259 QQH
+259 QGK

>member
-1 MRQIFF
+1 MD
-7 GLAGLYLGNFCYF
+7 
-20 CSKFL
+20 K
-25 TSILAMNEK
+25 K

-49 TMAKALAKA
+49 TMAKALAKS

-77 LRHGLIA
+77 LRHGLITD
-84 NGKPNVEKLIPLLPE
+84 GKVDVERLLPMLPDI
-99 VNIRFS
+99 NISFKI
-105 SENGKQ
+105 ENGKQ
-111 ITLLNGEN
+111 ITYLNGEN

-142 RQAMVRLQ
+142 RHAMVRLQ
-150 QEMGKEKGVVMDG
+150 QEMGKNKGVVMDG

-173 AEIKLFVTT
+173 AEIKLYVTT
-182 SPEIRAQRRFAE
+182 SPEIRAKRRFDE
-194 MRAKGNTQVTLEEV
+194 MRAKGDTSVTLDDI

-239 KFASAEEQIAWAVNY
+239 KFATAEEQIAWAVDY
-254 FKQYM
+254 FHQFM
-259 QQH
+259 QGKNI

>member
-1 MRQIFF
+1 MD
-7 GLAGLYLGNFCYF
+7 
-20 CSKFL
+20 
-25 TSILAMNEK
+25 K
-34 KINVAIDGTSSSGKS
+34 KMINVAIDGTSSSGKS
-49 TMAKALAKA
+49 TMAKALAKS

-77 LRHGLIA
+77 LRHGLITD
-84 NGKPNVEKLIPLLPE
+84 GKVDVERLLHMLPDI
-99 VNIRFS
+99 NISFKI
-105 SENGKQ
+105 EDGKQ
-111 ITLLNGEN
+111 ITYLNGEN

-137 AIAEV
+137 AIADV
-142 RQAMVRLQ
+142 RHAMVRLQ
-150 QEMGKEKGVVMDG
+150 QEMGKNKGVVMDG

-173 AEIKLFVTT
+173 AEVKLYVTT
-182 SPEIRAQRRFAE
+182 SPEIRAKRRFDE
-194 MRAKGNTQVTLEEV
+194 MRAKGDTSVTLDDI

-239 KFASAEEQIAWAVNY
+239 KFATAEEQIAWAVDY
-254 FKQYM
+254 FHQFM
-259 QQH
+259 QGK